1 VVVGGRG
8 EDIAVELDLAE
19 LRMSKAF
26 PVGVPLLQRTRFP
39 QSSELWAAATQPT
52 DNRRSTILRP

>member
-1 VVVGGRG
+1 VAIDEQHVVFGGRG

-39 QSSELWAAATQPT
+39 QSSELWACGYATH
-52 DNRRSTILRP
+52 